1 MRHCR
6 ILGWVR
12 ADQCQGAG
20 GGHEVY
26 RVDVVFEQ
34 NGNTMERSAG
44 ALRASFLVQ
53 RLGDHQGIG
62 VDLQDRAQGRTVA
75 IERFDPIQ
83 VELDESSRAELI

>member
-1 MRHCR
+1 MGIPWSGPRGPC
-6 ILGWVR
+6 VR
-12 ADQCQGAG
+12 
-20 GGHEVY
+20 
-26 RVDVVFEQ
+26 
-34 NGNTMERSAG
+34 RS
-44 ALRASFLVQ
+44 FVQ